1 MMPNLILTFQ
11 FQLLLNIFV
20 LVLLF
25 RSKLN
30 DTDKNGKTPLR
41 SGKNLSINKRFK

>member
-20 LVLLF
+20 LSLLF

-30 DTDKNGKTPLR
+30 DTDKNGKTPLH